1 MSHIL
6 RLHEPYTHVASI
18 YDSSPPLLRR
28 AKYPFARLPHQES
41 FQSIPF
47 YPPKLSADSKKYPI
61 FALHWFASF
70 PHKRKL
76 RLKGNRVQ
84 IPDSPAAVSFH
95 DGCINLLCKPLF
107 LTEEWEGDI
116 SGNESEDL
124 QGKVEKPSVRGKR
137 LVYVLGYY
145 QMTIVGCL

>member
-1 MSHIL
+1 ML

-84 IPDSPAAVSFH
+84 IPDSPAAVSFTKNVASKLPH
-95 DGCINLLCKPLF
+95 ATGALFPGRPFATETSQKTCHANSISLLSRK
-107 LTEEWEGDI
+107 
-116 SGNESEDL
+116 
-124 QGKVEKPSVRGKR
+124 KR
-137 LVYVLGYY
+137 
-145 QMTIVGCL
+145 

>member
-1 MSHIL
+1 M
-6 RLHEPYTHVASI
+6 
-18 YDSSPPLLRR
+18 
-28 AKYPFARLPHQES
+28 K
-41 FQSIPF
+41 
-47 YPPKLSADSKKYPI
+47 
-61 FALHWFASF
+61 
-70 PHKRKL
+70 
-76 RLKGNRVQ
+76 